1 LSDPIGTLVD
11 VDLSEISFAEITNM
25 PESQKEKAQ
34 EVLVPVVLT
43 RIASMF
49 SMVTRRTG

>member
-1 LSDPIGTLVD
+1 LLD
-11 VDLSEISFAEITNM
+11 VDLAEISFAEITSM

-34 EVLVPVVLT
+34 EVLIPVVLT